1 MMFVLTPI
9 AAHSLQD
16 QINEWCEQCSKMGIP
31 RSSEFSLSATLGDPV
46 KIREWNIAG
55 LPTDSFSVDNGI
67 IIRWVG
73 TTACAAHAGSSGVQ
87 WNLSIKDI
95 LNMRCLSNEDTVCSP
110 NRIEL
115 CTNLPL
121 N

>member
-16 QINEWCEQCSKMGIP
+16 QINEWCGQCSKMGIP

-73 TTACAAHAGSSGVQ
+73 TTVCAAHAGNADV
-87 WNLSIKDI
+87 
-95 LNMRCLSNEDTVCSP
+95 EY
-110 NRIEL
+110 IE
-115 CTNLPL
+115 PL
-121 N
+121 YKGHSEYETPL